1 MAKGI
6 LPAMGMNMVELIVGF
21 ATIVVILAVVMM
33 LASGN

>member
-6 LPAMGMNMVELIVGF
+6 LPAMGMNMVELIVGV
-21 ATIVVILAVVMM
+21 ATIVVILAAVMM